1 MLPCLA
7 RPSSIQQ
14 VTDHIAPIR
23 VQVSGDL
30 VALLVKEVHDS
41 NGAHLEIWDWL
52 NRPQVSVSA
61 YVSLGTISSLT
72 TNTVQNG
79 SYLGH

>member
-1 MLPCLA
+1 MPVLPCLA
-7 RPSSIQQ
+7 RHSNIQPA
-14 VTDHIAPIR
+14 TDHIAPVR

-41 NGAHLEIWDWL
+41 NSAHLEIWDWL

-61 YVSLGTISSLT
+61 MVLI
-72 TNTVQNG
+72 
-79 SYLGH
+79 